1 MNSTLADTAGEGPR
15 STAAPAAAKGL
26 TETLLT
32 LVRREFWEHR
42 SLWLAPLVVTALLAL
57 VAVVGRIRLDVDDA
71 ADVNSAG
78 QRVAI
83 FTIIQFVLA
92 MPLYLVAMVV
102 VAFYL
107 LDCLYAERRDRSI
120 LFWKSLPVSDE
131 LTVSAKILVALVVV
145 PLGVFALA
153 LVAHL
158 LFTAILRVRLLTG
171 GLPPVFT
178 WNTYE
183 WLRTEIVMLLITV
196 AAVLWWAP
204 LAAYLLLVSGAARR
218 SPMLWATLPLV
229 LAPVLEWVAFGTRHL
244 LDFINYRI
252 NGIWWVLGVHNT
264 HIVGKHEHHP
274 VGTALEV
281 LNFRGFLTS
290 IDLWL
295 GLVVAAALVYAAI
308 RIRRYRDDT

>member
-1 MNSTLADTAGEGPR
+1 MNSTLADSAGEGPR
-15 STAAPAAAKGL
+15 STAAPTAAKGL
-26 TETLLT
+26 TETLRT

-57 VAVVGRIRLDVDDA
+57 CAVVGRIHLDVDHA
-71 ADVNSAG
+71 AQVHSEA
-78 QRVAI
+78 QRVAV
-83 FTIIQFVLA
+83 FTLIQFVLA
-92 MPLYLVAMVV
+92 MPLYLVAMF
-102 VAFYL
+102 VASFYL

-131 LTVSAKILVALVVV
+131 LTVSAKMLVALVAV

-158 LFTAILRVRLLTG
+158 LFTAILGVRVLTG
-171 GLPPVFT
+171 SLPPLFT

-183 WLRTEIVMLLITV
+183 WFRTEIVMLLITV

-204 LAAYLLLVSGAARR
+204 LAAYLLLVSAAARR

-229 LAPVLEWVAFGTRHL
+229 LAPVLEWVAFGTRYL

-252 NGIWWVLGVHNT
+252 NGIWWLLAVHNT
-264 HIVGKHEHHP
+264 HIVTKHEVHP
-274 VGTALEV
+274 VGSALEV
-281 LNFRGFLTS
+281 LNFRAFLTS
-290 IDLWL
+290 LDLWL
-295 GLVVAAALVYAAI
+295 GLVAAAALVYAAI
-308 RIRRYRDDT
+308 RMRRYRDDT

>member
-1 MNSTLADTAGEGPR
+1 MNSTLADGANEGSR
-15 STAAPAAAKGL
+15 GTAAATAAKGL
-26 TETLLT
+26 TGTLRT

-57 VAVVGRIRLDVDDA
+57 CALIGRIHLDMDDA
-71 ADVNSAG
+71 GPVHSEQ

-83 FTIIQFVLA
+83 FTLIQWVLA
-92 MPLYLVAMVV
+92 MPQYVVAVFV

-107 LDCLYAERRDRSI
+107 RDCLYAERKDRSI

-131 LTVSAKILVALVVV
+131 LTVATKALVALVVV

-158 LFTAILRVRLLTG
+158 LFTAILGVRVLIG
-171 GLPPVFT
+171 SLPPAFT

-183 WLRTEIVMLLITV
+183 WFRTEIVMLLITV
-196 AAVLWWAP
+196 AAVLWFAP
-204 LAAYLLLVSGAARR
+204 LAAYLLLVSAAARR
-218 SPMLWATLPLV
+218 APILWATLPFV
-229 LAPVLEWVAFGTRHL
+229 LGPVLEWVAFGTRHL
-244 LDFINYRI
+244 MDFINYRI
-252 NGIWWVLGVHNT
+252 NGVWWLLGVHNT
-264 HIVGKHEHHP
+264 HIVSKHEVRA

-281 LNFRGFLTS
+281 LDFRAFLTS

-295 GLVVAAALVYAAI
+295 GLVVAAGLLYAAI

>member
-1 MNSTLADTAGEGPR
+1 MNTTLADTAGEGPR
-15 STAAPAAAKGL
+15 STAAPAAAKGI
-26 TETLLT
+26 TETLRT

-42 SLWLAPLVVTALLAL
+42 SLWLVPLVVTALLAL
-57 VAVVGRIRLDVDDA
+57 CALIGRIHIDTDDA
-71 ADVNSAG
+71 AHVHSEA

-83 FTIIQFVLA
+83 FTVIQWVLA
-92 MPLYLVAMVV
+92 MPLYLVAVFV

-107 LDCLYAERRDRSI
+107 LDCLYAERKDRSI

-131 LTVSAKILVALVVV
+131 LTVAAKVLVALVVV

-158 LFTAILRVRLLTG
+158 LFSAILGVRVLTG
-171 GLPPVFT
+171 SLPPVFT
-178 WNTYE
+178 WNAYE
-183 WLRTEIVMLLITV
+183 WFRTEIVMLLITV
-196 AAVLWWAP
+196 AAVLWYAP
-204 LAAYLLLVSGAARR
+204 LAGYLLLVSAAARR
-218 SPMLWATLPLV
+218 APMLWATLPFV
-229 LAPVLEWVAFGTRHL
+229 LGPVLEWVAFGTRHL

-252 NGIWWVLGVHNT
+252 NGIWWLLGVQNT
-264 HIVGKHEHHP
+264 HIVSKHEVRA

-281 LNFRGFLTS
+281 LNFRGLLTS

-295 GLVVAAALVYAAI
+295 GLAVAAALVYAAI